1 MAVRDEKCYWKKE
14 SLEFLTKVKEKLTPI
29 FDEMLEEGFTEE
41 DFVYIVTFS
50 LSEINIDY
58 ALKKKWR

>member
-1 MAVRDEKCYWKKE
+1 MAVRDEKNYWKKE
-14 SLEFLTKVKEKLTPI
+14 SLEFLTKVREKLTPV
-29 FDEMLEEGFTEE
+29 FDEMLKEEFTEE

-50 LSEINIDY
+50 LSEISIDY